1 MMISPAVVLSFVICL
16 LSFSSAGAQGIPRL
30 RNYLAEDYHAHNF
43 NFDIK
48 TGVDGMVFV
57 ANFEGLLYYDHVDW
71 HTIHTPGYTR
81 VTVVYRD
88 QKDSI
93 WVGGYNYIGKVRC
106 RANGQP
112 YLHRVGRAD
121 AFQGEVQEIKEYEG
135 QLYFAV
141 NDGKVYMADGENIIA
156 KREFNKDKTNIGLF
170 DIVNLDAMIEGD
182 RDYLRTDTTQVQALD
197 NGLYAVIR
205 KDKGLLI
212 TDSCMQELYVVNEN
226 NGLCSNA
233 VVWVDYDGKG
243 CLWGATENGIFS
255 LSIPSSFSYFT
266 NHEGLRGEVLCMM
279 TLGRKMYVGT
289 NGGLFEQ
296 NGMAFSRV
304 GGISHACWALAT
316 TAQGLAAATANGIW
330 IIPPSGPARQ
340 LSTNSTT
347 ALLAEG
353 LMLYSGEMDGVWQTD
368 LSTNSRT
375 KICRLEKVSKIVG
388 DHHGTI
394 WLQNIHGEVWRKK
407 AGDSQFEHEGNQESI
422 ATIVQLDGETVT
434 VGAESD
440 SPFPYPRYAYTDP
453 RGVTWLT
460 SPEGTGLY
468 CWKNGRRTGEMAPQL
483 HALRGM
489 NVRAVMTRNQE
500 VWIGSDQGL
509 TIVNTAISDPALRHE
524 PRLLIRSVTLD
535 GDSILWGGFGT
546 MPEVLP
552 TLGSNDLNLRFTFSL
567 DYLPMAGE
575 TLYRYRLDNGAWS
588 AWTEKQDADYLNLH
602 YGSHTFEVQAVDP
615 FGRETGV
622 TTVRFSVAYP
632 FYMRWYMNLFYLL
645 LVALLIYALM
655 RLRLQRLE
663 HDKQRLEQIVEE
675 RTEEVRS
682 AHQQLVKQERLATV
696 GKLTQGLIDRIL
708 NPLNYINNF
717 AKLSEGL
724 VRDVKANIDDEKE
737 HISEDNYE
745 DTIEVLDMLRCN
757 LQKVE
762 EHGQNTSRI
771 VKAMEEVLRDRHGGI
786 VKTDLIALV
795 RQIEKTWKETPVVK
809 PSFDYPDT
817 SVFVMVNPELLS
829 KVFKSLLTNSVYAIE
844 KRKEKSGTPDF
855 QPELTLRVSLGENAS
870 VTIRDNGIGI
880 EEKIID
886 KIFDPFFTTKTTGEA
901 SGIGLYLSSD
911 IIQNYGGQI
920 TVESVKDEHTTFT
933 VILPVM
939 SESGGGDR
947 SRDSLG
953 RSDHGPVLLIAR
965 KKE

>member
-1 MMISPAVVLSFVICL
+1 
-16 LSFSSAGAQGIPRL
+16 
-30 RNYLAEDYHAHNF
+30 
-43 NFDIK
+43 
-48 TGVDGMVFV
+48 
-57 ANFEGLLYYDHVDW
+57 
-71 HTIHTPGYTR
+71 
-81 VTVVYRD
+81 
-88 QKDSI
+88 
-93 WVGGYNYIGKVRC
+93 
-106 RANGQP
+106 
-112 YLHRVGRAD
+112 
-121 AFQGEVQEIKEYEG
+121 
-135 QLYFAV
+135 
-141 NDGKVYMADGENIIA
+141 
-156 KREFNKDKTNIGLF
+156 
-170 DIVNLDAMIEGD
+170 
-182 RDYLRTDTTQVQALD
+182 
-197 NGLYAVIR
+197 
-205 KDKGLLI
+205 
-212 TDSCMQELYVVNEN
+212 
-226 NGLCSNA
+226 
-233 VVWVDYDGKG
+233 
-243 CLWGATENGIFS
+243 
-255 LSIPSSFSYFT
+255 
-266 NHEGLRGEVLCMM
+266 
-279 TLGRKMYVGT
+279 MYVGT

-407 AGDSQFEHEGNQESI
+407 AGDSQFEPEGNQESI